1 MNYKQNS
8 ENRHSNQNSENW
20 SSPVMDTV
28 LHYRTDEGSCIILLY
43 NFKAVFQ
50 YIVVVSVSEQW
61 KEEEK
66 KKNSLYARDK
76 V

>member
-1 MNYKQNS
+1 
-8 ENRHSNQNSENW
+8 
-20 SSPVMDTV
+20 MDTV